1 MATGAATADTVLV
14 LDSNH
19 HYKTFYLPTQKN
31 AEIQAKLSRDC
42 NKLQAAQICGIAAGT
57 LYFVSVGYSLM
68 YVVSGCVNPSDDVEA
83 EACER
88 TYSLITPSVVID
100 IVGTIGAIATCCV
113 CCFKKK

>member
-42 NKLQAAQICGIAAGT
+42 NTLQAAQICGIAAGA
-57 LYFVSVGYSLM
+57 LYFLSIGYSVM
-68 YVVSGCVNPSDDVEA
+68 YVGGGCLNPSDDINA
-83 EACER
+83 EICER
-88 TYSLITPSVVID
+88 HSLITPSVVVNV
-100 IVGTIGAIATCCV
+100 VGTIGAIAACCV